1 MHTVRTHVG
10 SADDTDANGSAIYRE
25 MF

>member
-10 SADDTDANGSAIYRE
+10 NADDTDANGSAIYRG